1 MLGHVS
7 EVVEEEGSGEETM
20 AFSDW
25 ISIHRQW
32 SQIER
37 GHFEHER

>member
-20 AFSDW
+20 VFSDW
-25 ISIHRQW
+25 ISIYR
-32 SQIER
+32 
-37 GHFEHER
+37 